1 MQTKNLES
9 GRVMVVANP
18 DDATNFTVIES
29 HSYFHSPRLEHSIG
43 GIDLPPGQWQ
53 LLGIGSEI
61 KEEVCSGVIP
71 ELNCRERYPN
81 YCGDYPIWFHSRIES
96 LHSLLRSMGFEP
108 DKAIVL
114 FESKK

>member
-9 GRVMVVANP
+9 GRVLAFSDYP
-18 DDATNFTVIES
+18 QG
-29 HSYFHSPRLEHSIG
+29 SI
-43 GIDLPPGQWQ
+43 PPGQWQ

-61 KEEVCSGVIP
+61 KEEVCSEVIP

-81 YCGDYPIWFHSRIES
+81 YCGDYPIWFHSRKES
-96 LHSLLRSMGFEP
+96 LHSIIRSLGYEP

-114 FESKK
+114 FEPKNMIV